1 MGTLYFFSFLN
12 DFVTFASIKVY
23 VNKLKVVN
31 LLLIKLMKVMKR
43 TIKSN
48 AYLKEMSLIDMQSVE
63 GGSALGFLLKI
74 AKDIWKVLTENGR
87 PKY

>member
-1 MGTLYFFSFLN
+1 
-12 DFVTFASIKVY
+12 
-23 VNKLKVVN
+23 
-31 LLLIKLMKVMKR
+31 MKVMKR